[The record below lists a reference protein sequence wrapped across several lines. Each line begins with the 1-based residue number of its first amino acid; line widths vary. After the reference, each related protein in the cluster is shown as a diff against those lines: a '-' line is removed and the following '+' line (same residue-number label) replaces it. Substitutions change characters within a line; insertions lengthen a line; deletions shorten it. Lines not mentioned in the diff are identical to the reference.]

1 MDHEYAFLSHAGFD
15 EDYQLLAELRHMECS
30 GDVGKHV
37 HNFIHGLFGK
47 GGMML
52 PGGGTAWKFEFAP
65 EDNFPPMLKLEHSN
79 GSELV
84 AVAGLGEIIK
94 EEYTITIQIL

>member
-1 MDHEYAFLSHAGFD
+1 MLS
-15 EDYQLLAELRHMECS
+15 
-30 GDVGKHV
+30 
-37 HNFIHGLFGK
+37 
-47 GGMML
+47 
-52 PGGGTAWKFEFAP
+52 GGGTAWKFEFAP